1 MQRTN
6 ADRGGGLEPLA
17 AANPGLRN
25 HALTHA
31 RARACFMCTRAPRV
45 RERVSWVMSALWYR
59 CINLTKRRINLIT
72 SQRMSRRM
80 MYRRRDERDVFRE
93 GEGKGRGGGDIWTH
107 DVFFVPPTY
116 GGCLILCK
124 HAFHPMEKRE
134 EKRCSYDE
142 ISRPPPLQRDFW
154 HYSIHVLWFSSIIQ
168 NIALVKYVL
177 LFWYE

>member
-1 MQRTN
+1 MRAQRARHKWRPEKGVATPRSRESW
-6 ADRGGGLEPLA
+6 AAEP
-17 AANPGLRN
+17 R
-25 HALTHA
+25 THS
-31 RARACFMCTRAPRV
+31 RARACMRAPWV

-93 GEGKGRGGGDIWTH
+93 GKGKEREGEGDIWTH

-124 HAFHPMEKRE
+124 HASHPMEKRE
-134 EKRCSYDE
+134 EKRADAHMARFHALPLFNE
-142 ISRPPPLQRDFW
+142 IFDVILFTFCD
-154 HYSIHVLWFSSIIQ
+154 
-168 NIALVKYVL
+168 LVS
-177 LFWYE
+177 